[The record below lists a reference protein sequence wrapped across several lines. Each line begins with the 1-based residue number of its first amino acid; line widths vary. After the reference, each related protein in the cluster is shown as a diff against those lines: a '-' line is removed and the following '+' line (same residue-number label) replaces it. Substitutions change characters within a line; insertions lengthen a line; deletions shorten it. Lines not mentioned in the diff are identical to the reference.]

1 MSSNDHFHKVVMN
14 TVNFHEKCRCF
25 LSDHFHGENG
35 DHFYEIGQQIKNKM
49 TNFTEMGTLFIT
61 DHFHGIHP
69 AQIHE
74 YSHIIVFS

>member
-1 MSSNDHFHKVVMN
+1 MTIFIYLVMI
-14 TVNFHEKCRCF
+14 VANFHENCRCF
-25 LSDHFHGENG
+25 FSDHFHGENG
-35 DHFYEIGQQIKNKM
+35 DHFYEIGQQIKNTM

-74 YSHIIVFS
+74 NSHKSIFS